1 MASRS
6 APQLHPPDPARFVRV
21 LRAHPRYEQEA
32 SVTERVS
39 IKIDNGVAD
48 VRLNRP
54 DKLNAVDGA
63 MFQALVEAGEE
74 LKSQSAVRA
83 IVLSGEGRG
92 FCAGLDFSS
101 FEAMAD
107 RPAPSGDTDSDS
119 GDSSDGASGESD
131 GGNGGSE
138 SVPKLLDRGKRITS
152 LAQQA
157 CYTWTEQ
164 PAPVIAAIHGPAL
177 GAGFQLALATD
188 IRFIAPDATM
198 SVLEIRWGL
207 IPDMT
212 GTQMLP
218 RLVGLDV
225 AKELTFTGRM
235 VPGTECVELGL
246 ATHVADDPYAAAM
259 ELARE
264 IASKSPQAIR
274 GAKKLIS
281 MAGQVSLA
289 YGFAAEAET
298 MASLIGSPNQL
309 ESIAAYFEKRAP
321 VYQD

>member
-1 MASRS
+1 M
-6 APQLHPPDPARFVRV
+6 
-21 LRAHPRYEQEA
+21 
-32 SVTERVS
+32 TERVS
-39 IKIDNGVAD
+39 IQIDGGVAD

-63 MFQALVEAGEE
+63 MFQALVDAGES
-74 LKSQSAVRA
+74 LKDDRSVRA

-101 FEAMAD
+101 FQAMAG
-107 RPAPSGDTDSDS
+107 R
-119 GDSSDGASGESD
+119 GADD
-131 GGNGGSE
+131 GGSRVTP
-138 SVPKLLDRGKRITS
+138 SRVLDRGDRITS
-152 LAQQA
+152 LGQQA

-177 GAGFQLALATD
+177 GAGFQLALAAD

-207 IPDMT
+207 VPDMT

-225 AKELTFTGRM
+225 AKELAFTGRM
-235 VPGTECVELGL
+235 VPGTECVDLGL
-246 ATHVADDPYAAAM
+246 ATHLADDPHAAAM

-264 IASKSPQAIR
+264 IAGKSPDAIK
-274 GAKKLIS
+274 GAKRLIS
-281 MAGQVSLA
+281 MAGQVPLA
-289 YGFAAEAET
+289 EGFAAEAET
-298 MASLIGSPNQL
+298 MAALIGSPNQT
-309 ESIAAYFEKRAP
+309 ESVQAYFEKRAP